1 MEMSDLVQCVEK
13 ALSSFGMNMKQATY
27 FSMESREGMGSDEIL
42 SNPEAF
48 IRTLKNT
55 FGPGYQLA
63 ERRIVKEINALC
75 SPSKSSNLLDA
86 LEMAKGKITDFRG
99 DRDSAQFMNWAAAKG
114 PELDADAQVA
124 PVANFGSGNLTV
136 AFVRQKKT
144 QK

>member
-55 FGPGYQLA
+55 FGT
-63 ERRIVKEINALC
+63 RISSLPNA
-75 SPSKSSNLLDA
+75 
-86 LEMAKGKITDFRG
+86 
-99 DRDSAQFMNWAAAKG
+99 
-114 PELDADAQVA
+114 
-124 PVANFGSGNLTV
+124 GS
-136 AFVRQKKT
+136 
-144 QK
+144 